1 MKRKAVKKEVKK
13 VTKKKSAKK
22 TNIKIAMFG
31 AGCFWGV
38 EEAFRTVPGVIST
51 EVGYAGGT
59 LNGATY
65 EDVCGGGTGHAE
77 VVRVTYDSKKISY
90 KKLLEVFFSIHDP
103 TQVNRQ
109 GPDVGSQYRSVI
121 FYFDDVQ
128 RREAEESMRKEQ
140 MKHAR
145 TIATSIEKAS
155 LYVKA
160 EEYHQKYIF
169 KGGRAACAI

>member
-1 MKRKAVKKEVKK
+1 MRSTKIKKD
-13 VTKKKSAKK
+13 TKKKVNKNLSKK
-22 TNIKIAMFG
+22 NTIKIAMFG

-38 EEAFRTVPGVIST
+38 EEAFRILPGVIAT

-59 LNGATY
+59 LKGAIY

-90 KKLLEVFFSIHDP
+90 IKLLEVFFSIHDP
-103 TQVNRQ
+103 TQMNRQ

-121 FYFDDVQ
+121 FYFDGAQ
-128 RREAEESMRKEQ
+128 RREAEESMKKEQ

-145 TIATSIEKAS
+145 NIATSIENAS

-169 KGGRAACAI
+169 KGGRAGCAI